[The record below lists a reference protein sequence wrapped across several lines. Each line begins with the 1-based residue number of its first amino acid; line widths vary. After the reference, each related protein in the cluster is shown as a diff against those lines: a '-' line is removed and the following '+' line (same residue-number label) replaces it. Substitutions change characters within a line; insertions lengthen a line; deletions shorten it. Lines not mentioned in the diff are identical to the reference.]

1 MIMSPLSSN
10 GTSMLMKVST
20 AAPAFTNNI
29 TLRGFL
35 RKDTISSSDLA
46 PMMFVPESSM
56 LLTKSN
62 HLKYDSNIP
71 VKSISK
77 WLGNA
82 FLGNILVEVRDVL
95 KV

>member
-1 MIMSPLSSN
+1 
-10 GTSMLMKVST
+10 
-20 AAPAFTNNI
+20 
-29 TLRGFL
+29 
-35 RKDTISSSDLA
+35 
-46 PMMFVPESSM
+46 M

-62 HLKYDSNIP
+62 HLKYDPNIA

-82 FLGNILVEVRDVL
+82 FLGNILVEVRYVL